1 MEKRKAEGRSRP
13 VLPRSGPA
21 LPHRSPGASLP
32 PLGLSFPICTQ
43 KGPDAAS
50 PDVCWSPT
58 QGLGAHLRVGVW
70 VRWAAGAPLSRSVH
84 SAIAEYGANVGKG
97 RRGGMGG
104 QGGGFRLP
112 APASGREGG
121 HHRERPPS
129 PVAAADPASTVGVG
143 RRPVA
148 LGEFSKLP
156 STCPSWPGHPAGWGR
171 REVRASR
178 GAQGQRNEGVPG
190 RGREGADPGARLEPP
205 GQPGFGVALCD
216 QGPFANCAVWGC
228 PQRLPSPALG
238 THAPRSQQLMPNLW
252 VPSTT

>member
-1 MEKRKAEGRSRP
+1 MQ
-13 VLPRSGPA
+13 PA
-21 LPHRSPGASLP
+21 LMSAGLP
-32 PLGLSFPICTQ
+32 PRGSEHISGWGSGCGGPRGRLSHALYIQPLLNM
-43 KGPDAAS
+43 GRMWGRD
-50 PDVCWSPT
+50 
-58 QGLGAHLRVGVW
+58 GAGGWGDREEGFGCQLQ
-70 VRWAAGAPLSRSVH
+70 P
-84 SAIAEYGANVGKG
+84 
-97 RRGGMGG
+97 RGG
-104 QGGGFRLP
+104 R
-112 APASGREGG
+112 GG

-129 PVAAADPASTVGVG
+129 PVAAADPAPTVGVG

-252 VPSTT
+252 VPSTI